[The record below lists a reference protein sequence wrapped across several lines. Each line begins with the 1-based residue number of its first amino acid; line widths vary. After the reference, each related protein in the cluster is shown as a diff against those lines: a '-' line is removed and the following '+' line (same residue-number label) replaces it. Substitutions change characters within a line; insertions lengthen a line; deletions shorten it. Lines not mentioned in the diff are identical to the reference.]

1 MTGALEGKRVL
12 VVGGSSGMGEATA
25 RLAAEAGGRV
35 TIAARDHDRLAAAA
49 KRLGPAVEPVR
60 LDAMSDASVTA
71 FFADGTVWDHVVSC
85 IGAGGRGNV
94 KELEMAPALAA
105 MDGKFWAGFRIA
117 RAARIAADG
126 SLTFVSGGLSQR
138 PRAGAALIAAINAA
152 LENLSRGLA
161 LELAPVRVNTVSPGP
176 VDTPMWDRYGA
187 EMKRQFLD
195 GAAAHVPLK
204 RVAEPAEIAEIILF
218 FMTNRYITGAVV
230 PVDGGS
236 SLA

>member
-1 MTGALEGKRVL
+1 MDTLRGKKVL

-25 RLAAEAGGRV
+25 RLAAGAGALV
-35 TIAARDHDRLAAAA
+35 TIAARDHDRLAGAA
-49 KRLGPAVEPVR
+49 KRIGHKVEPAI
-60 LDAMSDASVTA
+60 LDAMSDAAVTK
-71 FFADGTVWDHVVSC
+71 FFADGAVWDHVVSC
-85 IGAGGRGNV
+85 VGAGGRGNI

-105 MDGKFWAGFRIA
+105 MDGKFWAGFRVA
-117 RAARIAADG
+117 RAANIAPDG

-138 PRAGAALIAAINAA
+138 PRGGAALIAAINAA

-161 LELAPVRVNTVSPGP
+161 LEFAPIRVNTVSPGP

-187 EMKRQFLD
+187 AQKNQFLA
-195 GAAAHVPLK
+195 GAAAHVPLR
-204 RVAEPAEIAEIILF
+204 RVADPAEIAEIILF
-218 FMTNRYITGAVV
+218 FMTNRYVTGTVV

>member
-1 MTGALEGKRVL
+1 MDALSGKKVL
-12 VVGGSSGMGEATA
+12 VVGGSSGMGEAAA
-25 RLAAEAGGRV
+25 RLAATAGARV
-35 TIAARDHDRLAAAA
+35 TIAARDHDRLVAAV
-49 KRLGPAVEPVR
+49 KRIGQQVEPAV
-60 LDAMSDASVTA
+60 LDAMDDHAVA
-71 FFADGTVWDHVVSC
+71 KFFADGTVWDHVVSC
-85 IGAGGRGNV
+85 VGAGGRGNV

-117 RAARIAADG
+117 RAARIAPDG

-161 LELAPVRVNTVSPGP
+161 LELAPIRVNTVSPGP

-187 EMKRQFLD
+187 ERKREFLD

-204 RVAEPAEIAEIILF
+204 RVAGPEEIAEIILF
-218 FMTNRYITGAVV
+218 FMTNRYVTGVVV
-230 PVDGGS
+230 PMDGGS
-236 SLA
+236 QLA